1 MFKFGLIETL
11 FLVGGFTLP
20 FLKCKDSMPDVRPS
34 LDPVAAPLNV
44 PFIKSQ
50 AMLFHRYAL
59 VALMVLVV
67 FSTGTKAQA
76 VIDRYIDTA
85 YGNNL
90 VIREKRV
97 ELEKGLLAIKEAQ
110 SLFLPTTWFETQYT
124 LAQGGRSINI
134 PIGDLLNPVYSTLN
148 QLTSS
153 NRFPVISNVKEQF
166 LPNNFYDVRI
176 KTTMPVIHPE
186 IGINRDIKQQEV
198 KLKENE
204 ILIYKRELAKEIKL
218 AYYQYL
224 MAGKAVIILEESLS
238 LVRHNLR
245 VNQSLLS
252 NGKGLPAYVTRAESE
267 VLSVENQLLNASNSV
282 KNAAAYFNFLLNRPL
297 TDPVIKEEAEISDA
311 LLKPLMVNQVNIS
324 GREEFS
330 SLGIATAIT
339 DNVLKMNRSYKKPRL
354 NAFLDF
360 SAQDFGFN
368 VNRQSFFYLGGLQ
381 LQIPIYAGK
390 RNLYRIDQT
399 AFDLQRLRLQTEQ
412 TTKQLELAGFNARNN
427 ARNAHNSYLTALKQE
442 QAAAQYFR
450 LMDRGYAEGVA
461 SFIEFLDART
471 QYTAAKLQANI
482 NKYRF
487 FSGMAE
493 FERHTASY
501 DIR

>member
-1 MFKFGLIETL
+1 MNT
-11 FLVGGFTLP
+11 T
-20 FLKCKDSMPDVRPS
+20 RPS
-34 LDPVAAPLNV
+34 KTRFSAGGCSFFPSKYLQGNQSRPEDNQLIYPMADPIRLSFRVHFQHHAVVAFL
-44 PFIKSQ
+44 I
-50 AMLFHRYAL
+50 LII
-59 VALMVLVV
+59 
-67 FSTGTKAQA
+67 FSPGTKAQG

-85 YGNNL
+85 FSNNL
-90 VIREKRV
+90 VIRDKQV
-97 ELEKGLLAIKEAQ
+97 ELEKGLLAIKEAR

-153 NRFPVISNVKEQF
+153 NRFPVVSNVKEQF

-198 KLKENE
+198 KLKEND
-204 ILIYKRELAKEIKL
+204 ILIYKRELAKEIKQ

-224 MAGKAVIILEESLS
+224 MAGRAVIILEESLS
-238 LVRHNLR
+238 LVRQNLR
-245 VNQSLLS
+245 VNQSLLN

-267 VLSVENQLLNASNSV
+267 VLSVENQLLNARNSV
-282 KNAAAYFNFLLNRPL
+282 QNAAAYFNFLLNRPL
-297 TDPVIKEEAEISDA
+297 SEFVLTEDAEISDA
-311 LLKPLMVNQVNIS
+311 QLKLLMVNELNIS
-324 GREEFS
+324 AREEIS

-390 RNLYRIDQT
+390 RNLYRIGQT
-399 AFDLQRLRLQTEQ
+399 EFDLQRLRLQTELTRQ
-412 TTKQLELAGFNARNN
+412 QLELAGFNARNN
-427 ARNAHNSYLTALKQE
+427 ARNAHNTYLTALKQE

-487 FSGMAE
+487 LSGMAE
-493 FERHTASY
+493 YERHTASY